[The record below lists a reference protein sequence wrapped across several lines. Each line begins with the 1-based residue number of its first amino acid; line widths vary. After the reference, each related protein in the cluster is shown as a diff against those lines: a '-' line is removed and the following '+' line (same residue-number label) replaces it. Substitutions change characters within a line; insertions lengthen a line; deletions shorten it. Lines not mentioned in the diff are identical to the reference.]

1 MQILVGSSSN
11 TQIDVLAKEV
21 DKLEKMNRD
30 VKFAM
35 NNSKDWEEDNRCNE
49 NEGRRMGNI

>member
-30 VKFAM
+30 VKFAKK
-35 NNSKDWEEDNRCNE
+35 KDELKQ
-49 NEGRRMGNI
+49 

>member
-11 TQIDVLAKEV
+11 TQIDVLVKEV

-35 NNSKDWEEDNRCNE
+35 NKDEVKQ
-49 NEGRRMGNI
+49 